1 MVELRD
7 VFVFEISLRFM
18 ILRLHSAS
26 QSVLKRIILKTLKR
40 PVVWTFKEHS
50 MDDYKLLD
58 EKDFLISFIQNF
70 GAFLICIRYQ
80 KQFAE

>member
-1 MVELRD
+1 
-7 VFVFEISLRFM
+7 
-18 ILRLHSAS
+18 
-26 QSVLKRIILKTLKR
+26 
-40 PVVWTFKEHS
+40 